1 MGEATEPGPHMSAG
15 PHTGYTQCNRATLIA
30 SGGAYFDRMVALI
43 DGAHQCVHLQVYIF
57 ANDRTGA
64 RIGEALV
71 RAATRGVQVYLIVD
85 AFASAGIARDLVAR
99 LVQAGGHFRFFEPLF
114 SSRHWYFGRRMHH
127 KVLVA
132 DQQHALVSGRNV
144 AERYDDVDGQRGWLD
159 MALEVEGKA
168 ATELDRLCYRVW
180 NGTMRKEGDK
190 RAVPPTTKEAG
201 TVACDIPPDQRCTVR
216 VRYNDWLRRQTRIS
230 ASYQELF
237 REARGDIQ
245 LVSAYFLPGLAL
257 RRAMRQAADRGVR
270 ITLIMGDRS
279 DVRIARLAGRWFH
292 AWLLR
297 HGIEVFAYQ
306 HQVLHAKLAVRDG
319 CWCTLGSFNLN
330 DLSAYTTT
338 ELNLD
343 VDNERLAGA
352 MRLEVLRI
360 AHEECQQV
368 TAAIEQRTGSGERLL
383 RWAAYHTLSLAYRF
397 VTFYYRR
404 E

>member
-1 MGEATEPGPHMSAG
+1 MSAR
-15 PHTGYTQCNRATLIA
+15 PHTGYTQCNRANLIA

-85 AFASAGIARDLVAR
+85 GFASTGIARDLVAL
-99 LVQAGGHFRFFEPLF
+99 LVKAGGHFRFFEPLL
-114 SSRHWYFGRRMHH
+114 SSRRWYFGRRMHH
-127 KVLVA
+127 KVLVV

-144 AERYDDVDGQRGWLD
+144 AERYDDLDGKRGWLD
-159 MALEVEGKA
+159 MALEVEGEA
-168 ATELDRLCYRVW
+168 ATELDRLCCRVW
-180 NGTMRKEGDK
+180 NGIMREEDRKRVVPPVMRK
-190 RAVPPTTKEAG
+190 AG
-201 TVACDIPPDQRCTVR
+201 SVACDIPPDQRCAVR
-216 VRYNDWLRRQTRIS
+216 VRYNDWLRRHTRIS
-230 ASYQELF
+230 ASYRELF
-237 REARGDIQ
+237 RDARGEIQ
-245 LVSAYFLPGLAL
+245 LVSAYFLPGVAL
-257 RRAMRQAADRGVR
+257 RRAMRRAAQRGVR

-279 DVRIARLAGRWFH
+279 DVRIAELAGRWFH

-319 CWCTLGSFNLN
+319 RWCTVGSFNLN
-330 DLSAYTTT
+330 DLSTYTTT

-343 VDNERLAGA
+343 VDNEPLAAA

-360 AHEECQQV
+360 AREECQQV
-368 TAAIEQRTGSGERLL
+368 TAAMEQRTGLGERLL
-383 RWAAYHTLSLAYRF
+383 RWAAYHTLGFAYRF
-397 VTFYYRR
+397 ITFYYRR